1 MNRLRHALAAGA
13 IATLAAVAAGE
24 EARTNTSLRLA
35 VELVDG
41 SRLLGRPAVT
51 SAPIRTAYARMDISL
66 ALVAAITMAGDHE
79 KATVD
84 LQNGDK
90 LQGILDLKALEMD
103 TLFGKVSVTIP
114 SVRSLHVLLS
124 GGPPPQSLVFWNKLG
139 SEKEV
144 LTSVVGPGLTFYEG
158 GGWPEVSGTRNFV
171 PGKHGGAATL
181 IGAYQNMSRVHN
193 LVLKN
198 LEKLLNPER
207 GCIEAWYY
215 QEGPPVA
222 YAYGVYR
229 IFDGPYGIGSGVSLH
244 LMPEGLSFGVGFGG
258 QGRGASLPAA
268 EIPNREWIHL
278 AGAWDRQG
286 LDGSPETLRLYVNG
300 KKVAAA
306 KEKDWG
312 TNAAGQADI
321 AGGNDGRCAGKF
333 FVDNLKIWNC
343 AKTDFSD
350 RDRE

>member
-13 IATLAAVAAGE
+13 IAALAAVAAGE
-24 EARTNTSLRLA
+24 EAQTNTSLRLA

-51 SAPIRTAYARMDISL
+51 SAPVRTAYARMDISL

-84 LQNGDK
+84 LQNG
-90 LQGILDLKALEMD
+90 
-103 TLFGKVSVTIP
+103 
-114 SVRSLHVLLS
+114 
-124 GGPPPQSLVFWNKLG
+124 
-139 SEKEV
+139 
-144 LTSVVGPGLTFYEG
+144 
-158 GGWPEVSGTRNFV
+158 
-171 PGKHGGAATL
+171 
-181 IGAYQNMSRVHN
+181 
-193 LVLKN
+193 
-198 LEKLLNPER
+198 
-207 GCIEAWYY
+207 
-215 QEGPPVA
+215 
-222 YAYGVYR
+222 VYR
-229 IFDGPYGIGSGVSLH
+229 IFDGPYGIGSGVSLY

-268 EIPNREWIHL
+268 ELTNREWIHL

-286 LDGSPETLRLYVNG
+286 LDGSSETLRLYVNG